1 MERLHIRQRGVTDMV
16 HHHVEQNANAAPM
29 RLLDQRAQLLF
40 GAHVGVE
47 ASPVQCVIAVIGVMR
62 EIAFGAAANPA
73 VDLLQRRAD
82 PQGVDAQLLQI
93 IQLLRQAGQIAAVK
107 GAYFLQA
114 VAAAPIAVVIGRVAV
129 LKAIGQHEVDR
140 GVMPAERRRFRRGG
154 GFQQQQAAAGGGGL
168 QRDFPRL
175 TCAV

>member
-1 MERLHIRQRGVTDMV
+1 
-16 HHHVEQNANAAPM
+16 
-29 RLLDQRAQLLF
+29 
-40 GAHVGVE
+40 
-47 ASPVQCVIAVIGVMR
+47 MR

-114 VAAAPIAVVIGRVAV
+114 VAAAP
-129 LKAIGQHEVDR
+129 
-140 GVMPAERRRFRRGG
+140 
-154 GFQQQQAAAGGGGL
+154 
-168 QRDFPRL
+168 
-175 TCAV
+175 